1 MPFVQPA
8 ESCWTN
14 WIVSMH
20 DRDDLVVNDMTTRK
34 EAEDWIKKTEVENRL
49 VNTSRDYTVVKRINI

>member
-1 MPFVQPA
+1 MGIYRRSYEQY
-8 ESCWTN
+8 E
-14 WIVSMH
+14 
-20 DRDDLVVNDMTTRK
+20 VNITVNKVRYRKTFETRK